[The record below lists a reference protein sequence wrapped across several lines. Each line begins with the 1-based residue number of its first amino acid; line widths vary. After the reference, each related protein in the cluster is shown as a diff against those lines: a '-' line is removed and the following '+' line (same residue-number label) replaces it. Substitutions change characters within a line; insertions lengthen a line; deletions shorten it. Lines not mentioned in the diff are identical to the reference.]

1 MFKFIYAVAGPFFR
15 LLYRIKVTG
24 KENIPESPVVVC
36 ANHTALWDPIF
47 LCLAFGIKQ
56 KWAFM
61 AKMELFKIPVLSWI
75 LKKVDAIPVNRGSTD
90 ISTLRTAISSLTS
103 GRSLMIFPEGTRTD
117 GETDASAAK
126 TGAAMIACRAKV
138 DMLPV
143 FVSTKKHIFGK
154 VNVIIGKPIKAEA
167 EGSGNAKY
175 KALVENVFGEIL
187 RLGGEE

>member
-1 MFKFIYAVAGPFFR
+1 MFKFIYFVAGPFFR
-15 LLYRIKVTG
+15 LLYRVKVTG
-24 KENIPESPVVVC
+24 KENIPEAPVVVC
-36 ANHTALWDPIF
+36 ANHTALLDPIF
-47 LCLAFGIKQ
+47 LCLAFGMKQ

-61 AKMELFKIPVLSWI
+61 AKQELFRIPVLSWI
-75 LKKVDAIPVNRGSTD
+75 LKKVGAIPVNRGSTD
-90 ISTLRTAISSLTS
+90 ISTLRNAISSLTA
-103 GRSLMIFPEGTRTD
+103 GKSLMIFPEGTRTN
-117 GETDASAAK
+117 GETDVSAAK

-138 DMLPV
+138 SLLPV